1 MGSATSPKKVLN
13 DLSTITGY
21 ALLPPIYS
29 LGFHFSKY
37 AEVTDDIMIN
47 RDQNFE
53 DYGFPVDVYWMD
65 ILYAPEYMYF

>member
-1 MGSATSPKKVLN
+1 
-13 DLSTITGY
+13 
-21 ALLPPIYS
+21 
-29 LGFHFSKY
+29 
-37 AEVTDDIMIN
+37 MIN